1 MVMKRI
7 SAGIIILIIVIAGVK
22 GQTADTVK
30 KARYGL
36 EISQFITESGFATGM
51 EIIITVFPDNIKNL
65 SLGLYFCPERKKIT
79 GVTIHQE
86 MTLKK
91 YSCNKKVTPYAFF
104 NLIYRRSRIKEV
116 LADKNKSGDYGMY
129 KSIEH
134 HLGIGLRIRI
144 VNDLYIKSA
153 LGYGLYLGS
162 IKKPSDPDQLT
173 GEIRGTNGFGGIAK
187 IGIAYTF

>member
-1 MVMKRI
+1 MKRI
-7 SAGIIILIIVIAGVK
+7 IAGIIILMILISGVY
-22 GQTADTVK
+22 GQTEDTLK

-36 EISQFITESGFATGM
+36 ELSQFITESGFASGT
-51 EIIITVFPDNIKNL
+51 EIIVTVIPDNIKNL
-65 SLGLYFCPERKKIT
+65 SFGLYFCPERKKIT

-91 YSCNKKVTPYAFF
+91 FSSNKKVMPYAFF

-116 LADKNKSGDYGMY
+116 PVDENDSGGYGMY

-134 HLGIGLRIRI
+134 HVGIGLRIRI
-144 VNDLYIKSA
+144 VDDLYIKGA

-162 IKKPSDPDQLT
+162 IKKPSDPDPVT
-173 GEIRGTNGFGGIAK
+173 GEIRGTNGFGGLAK
-187 IGIAYTF
+187 IGIAYNF